1 MGRKQRPATRP
12 RQLAEGENVPV
23 VGGREPCPCGSGRR
37 YKACH
42 GREQA
47 DVVPLNPR
55 PFAEFDA
62 ELDLIALHTFVPSA
76 TAELSLLGEKHE
88 GARASIA
95 TVLPLAA
102 PALRRSS
109 GEVLVAAQTLNS
121 SGDPSRDLAHSLER
135 ALEAEPGETLAY
147 DEPPA
152 STTPLSELIDPKAAL
167 DLRLHETFE
176 YWFESDGQ
184 ASAEQ
189 SISLERA
196 NAAIE
201 PTLKLASVDSAYWVR
216 RSVDRCHLRWV
227 MPYDEDPLLDAL
239 SRLHAADA
247 LRLGEGSK
255 YAGSLRACGRLIVVW
270 DLAVDTPGE
279 HWEAP
284 AASLAER
291 LGNAFAASA
300 PLSSAERRSR
310 SGLTNRQLTLR

>member
-1 MGRKQRPATRP
+1 MGRRQRPATHP
-12 RQLAEGENVPV
+12 RQLAEGESIPV

-42 GREQA
+42 GREQT

-55 PFAEFDA
+55 PFAEFA
-62 ELDLIALHTFVPSA
+62 SELDLIALHTFVPSA
-76 TAELSLLGEKHE
+76 TAALSLLGHE
-88 GARASIA
+88 GASATLA

-109 GEVLVAAQTLNS
+109 GEVVVAAQTLNS

-135 ALEAEPGETLAY
+135 ALAAEPGETLAY

-152 STTPLSELIDPKAAL
+152 STIPLAELVDPKAVL
-167 DLRLHETFE
+167 ELELHDTFE
-176 YWFESDGQ
+176 FWFESEGRQSSPDQ
-184 ASAEQ
+184 A
-189 SISLERA
+189 ISLERA

-201 PTLKLASVDSAYWVR
+201 PTIKLASVDAAYWVR
-216 RSVDRCHLRWV
+216 RSADRCHLRWV
-227 MPYDEDPLLDAL
+227 MPQDEEPLLDAL
-239 SRLHAADA
+239 ARLHAADA

-270 DLAVDTPGE
+270 DLAVDQPGE
-279 HWEAP
+279 HWEQP

-291 LGNAFAASA
+291 LGNAFAATA

>member
-12 RQLAEGENVPV
+12 RQLAEGEAIPV
-23 VGGREPCPCGSGRR
+23 VGQRDACPCGSGRR

-55 PFAEFDA
+55 PFAEFA
-62 ELDLIALHTFVPSA
+62 SELDLIALHTFVPSA
-76 TAELSLLGEKHE
+76 TAALSLLGEHG
-88 GARASIA
+88 GARATLA

-109 GEVLVAAQTLNS
+109 GEVVVAAQTLNS

-135 ALEAEPGETLAY
+135 ALAAAPGETLVY

-152 STTPLSELIDPKAAL
+152 STTPLAELIDPKAAL
-167 DLRLHETFE
+167 ELELHDTFE
-176 YWFESDGQ
+176 YWFETEGQ
-184 ASAEQ
+184 ASADQ

-227 MPYDEDPLLDAL
+227 MPYDEEPLLDAL
-239 SRLHAADA
+239 ARLHAADA

-270 DLAVDTPGE
+270 DLAVDTPGA
-279 HWEAP
+279 HWEQP

>member
-12 RQLAEGENVPV
+12 RQLAEGEDIPV
-23 VGGREPCPCGSGRR
+23 VGQRAACPCGSGRR

-55 PFAEFDA
+55 PFAEFA
-62 ELDLIALHTFVPSA
+62 SELDLVALHTFVPAA
-76 TAELSLLGEKHE
+76 TAALSLLGEHG
-88 GARASIA
+88 GARATLA

-102 PALRRSS
+102 PALRRPS
-109 GEVLVAAQTLNS
+109 GEVVVAAQTLNS

-135 ALEAEPGETLAY
+135 ALRAAPGETLAY

-152 STTPLSELIDPKAAL
+152 STTPLAELIDPKAVL
-167 DLRLHETFE
+167 KLELHDTFE
-176 YWFESDGQ
+176 YWFESEGQ
-184 ASAEQ
+184 ASADQ

-201 PTLKLASVDSAYWVR
+201 PTRKLDSVDSAYWVR

-227 MPYDEDPLLDAL
+227 MPYDEEPLLDAL
-239 SRLHAADA
+239 ARLHAADA

-279 HWEAP
+279 HWEQP

>member
-12 RQLAEGENVPV
+12 RQLAEGETIPV

-55 PFAEFDA
+55 PFADFA
-62 ELDLIALHTFVPSA
+62 SELDLIALHTFVPAA
-76 TAELSLLGEKHE
+76 TAPLTLLGHE
-88 GARASIA
+88 GAAATLA

-102 PALRRSS
+102 PALRRAS
-109 GEVLVAAQTLNS
+109 GEVIVAAQTLNS

-152 STTPLSELIDPKAAL
+152 GTTPLAELIDPKAQL
-167 DLRLHETFE
+167 ELTLHDTFE
-176 YWFESDGQ
+176 YWFETEGQ
-184 ASAEQ
+184 GSAEQ
-189 SISLERA
+189 LISLERA

-201 PTLKLASVDSAYWVR
+201 PTLKLSSVDAAYWVR
-216 RSVDRCHLRWV
+216 RSADRCHLRWV
-227 MPYDEDPLLDAL
+227 MPQDEDPLLDAL
-239 SRLHAADA
+239 ARLHAADA

-270 DLAVDTPGE
+270 DLAVDRPGE
-279 HWEAP
+279 HWEQP

-300 PLSSAERRSR
+300 PLSSDERRSR

>member
-12 RQLAEGENVPV
+12 RQLADGESVPV
-23 VGGREPCPCGSGRR
+23 VGGRESCPCGSGRR

-55 PFAEFDA
+55 PFADFGS
-62 ELDLIALHTFVPSA
+62 ELDLIALHTFVPAA
-76 TAELSLLGEKHE
+76 TTPLTLLGEQG
-88 GARASIA
+88 GARATLA

-102 PALRRSS
+102 PALRRSG
-109 GEVLVAAQTLNS
+109 GEVVVAAQTLNS

-135 ALEAEPGETLAY
+135 ALAAKPGETLAY

-152 STTPLSELIDPKAAL
+152 STPLLSELIDPKAEL
-167 DLRLHETFE
+167 ELELHESFE
-176 YWFESDGQ
+176 YWFESEGQ
-184 ASAEQ
+184 GSAEQ

-201 PTLKLASVDSAYWVR
+201 PTVKLGSVEAAYWVR

-227 MPYDEDPLLDAL
+227 MPHDEEPLLDAL
-239 SRLHAADA
+239 ARLHAADA

-270 DLAVDTPGE
+270 DLAVETPGE
-279 HWEAP
+279 HWEQP

-291 LGNAFAASA
+291 LGNAFAATA

-310 SGLTNRQLTLR
+310 SGLTNRQVTLR

>member
-1 MGRKQRPATRP
+1 MGRKQRSVTRP
-12 RQLAEGENVPV
+12 RQLADGEAIPV

-55 PFAEFDA
+55 PFADFAA

-76 TAELSLLGEKHE
+76 TAPLTLLGEEK
-88 GARASIA
+88 ATATLA

-102 PALRRSS
+102 PALRR
-109 GEVLVAAQTLNS
+109 GNGDVVVAAQTLNS

-135 ALEAEPGETLAY
+135 ALRAEPGETLSY

-152 STTPLSELIDPKAAL
+152 DSTPLAELIDPKAAL
-167 DLRLHETFE
+167 ELTLHDTFE
-176 YWFESDGQ
+176 YWFESEGQ
-184 ASAEQ
+184 GSADQ
-189 SISLERA
+189 AISLERA

-201 PTLKLASVDSAYWVR
+201 PTLRLNSVESAYWVR
-216 RSVDRCHLRWV
+216 RSTDRCHLRWV
-227 MPYDEDPLLDAL
+227 MPQDEDPLIDAL
-239 SRLHAADA
+239 ARLHAADA

-279 HWEAP
+279 RWEQP

-291 LGNAFAASA
+291 LGNALAADA

>member
-1 MGRKQRPATRP
+1 MGRRQRPATRP
-12 RQLAEGENVPV
+12 RQLAEGETVPV
-23 VGGREPCPCGSGRR
+23 VGGRALCPCGSGRR

-55 PFAEFDA
+55 PFADFVG
-62 ELDLIALHTFVPSA
+62 ELDLIALHTFVPAA
-76 TAELSLLGEKHE
+76 TAPLSLLGRE
-88 GARASIA
+88 GASATLA

-109 GEVLVAAQTLNS
+109 GEVIVAAQTLNS

-135 ALEAEPGETLAY
+135 ALEIAPGETLAY
-147 DEPPA
+147 DEPPVG
-152 STTPLSELIDPKAAL
+152 TTPLAELIDPKAAL
-167 DLRLHETFE
+167 DLTLHDTFE
-176 YWFESDGQ
+176 YWFESEGQ
-184 ASAEQ
+184 GSADQ
-189 SISLERA
+189 AISLERA

-201 PTLKLASVDSAYWVR
+201 PTIRLASVDSAYWVR
-216 RSVDRCHLRWV
+216 RSADRCHLRWV
-227 MPYDEDPLLDAL
+227 MPQDEEPLLDAL
-239 SRLHAADA
+239 ARLHAADA

-270 DLAVDTPGE
+270 DLAVDKPGE
-279 HWEAP
+279 HWEQP
-284 AASLAER
+284 AASLGER

>member
-1 MGRKQRPATRP
+1 MGRKQRSATRP
-12 RQLAEGENVPV
+12 RQLADGESIPV

-55 PFAEFDA
+55 PFADFA
-62 ELDLIALHTFVPSA
+62 SELDLIALHTFVPSA
-76 TAELSLLGEKHE
+76 TAPLSLLGHE
-88 GARASIA
+88 GASATIA

-102 PALRRSS
+102 PALRRTS
-109 GEVLVAAQTLNS
+109 GGVIVAAQTLNS

-135 ALEAEPGETLAY
+135 ALAAEPGETLSY

-152 STTPLSELIDPKAAL
+152 TTTPLSELIDPKAEL
-167 DLRLHETFE
+167 DLTLHDTFE
-176 YWFESDGQ
+176 YWFESEGQ
-184 ASAEQ
+184 SSADQ
-189 SISLERA
+189 AISLERA

-201 PTLKLASVDSAYWVR
+201 PTIKLNSVDAAYWVR
-216 RSVDRCHLRWV
+216 RSTDRCHLRWV
-227 MPYDEDPLLDAL
+227 MPEDEDPLLDAL
-239 SRLHAADA
+239 ARLHAADA

-270 DLAVDTPGE
+270 DLAVDEPGG
-279 HWEAP
+279 HWEQP

-291 LGNAFAASA
+291 LGNALAAGA

>member
-12 RQLAEGENVPV
+12 RQLADGESIPV
-23 VGGREPCPCGSGRR
+23 VGGREVCPCGSGRR

-55 PFAEFDA
+55 PFADFVS
-62 ELDLIALHTFVPSA
+62 ELDLIALHTFVPAA
-76 TAELSLLGEKHE
+76 TAPLTLLGEQG
-88 GARASIA
+88 GAR
-95 TVLPLAA
+95 AA
-102 PALRRSS
+102 PALRRPS
-109 GEVLVAAQTLNS
+109 GEVVVAAQTLNS

-135 ALEAEPGETLAY
+135 ALAAEPGETLAY

-152 STTPLSELIDPKAAL
+152 GTPPLAELIDPKAEL
-167 DLRLHETFE
+167 KLELHESFE
-176 YWFESDGQ
+176 YWFDSAGQ
-184 ASAEQ
+184 GSAEQ

-201 PTLKLASVDSAYWVR
+201 PTVKLDSVEAAYWVR

-227 MPYDEDPLLDAL
+227 MPHDEEPLLDAL
-239 SRLHAADA
+239 ARLHAADA

-279 HWEAP
+279 HWEQP
-284 AASLAER
+284 ASSLAER
-291 LGNAFAASA
+291 LGNAFAATA

-310 SGLTNRQLTLR
+310 SGLTNRQVTLR

>member
-12 RQLAEGENVPV
+12 RQLAEGEDIPV
-23 VGGREPCPCGSGRR
+23 VGGRELCPCGSGRR

-55 PFAEFDA
+55 PFAEFA
-62 ELDLIALHTFVPSA
+62 SELDLVALHTFVPAA
-76 TAELSLLGEKHE
+76 TAALSLLGEHG
-88 GARASIA
+88 GARATLA

-102 PALRRSS
+102 PALRRPS
-109 GEVLVAAQTLNS
+109 GEVVVAAQTLNS

-135 ALEAEPGETLAY
+135 ALRAAPGETLAY

-152 STTPLSELIDPKAAL
+152 STTPLAELIDPKAVL
-167 DLRLHETFE
+167 KLELHDTFE
-176 YWFESDGQ
+176 YWFESEGQ
-184 ASAEQ
+184 ASADQ

-201 PTLKLASVDSAYWVR
+201 PTRKLDSVDSAYWVR

-227 MPYDEDPLLDAL
+227 MPYDEEPLLDAL
-239 SRLHAADA
+239 ARLHAADA

-279 HWEAP
+279 HWEQP

>member
-1 MGRKQRPATRP
+1 MGRKQRSATRP
-12 RQLAEGENVPV
+12 RQLADGESIPV

-55 PFAEFDA
+55 PFADFA
-62 ELDLIALHTFVPSA
+62 SELDLIALHTFVPSA
-76 TAELSLLGEKHE
+76 TAPLSLLGHE
-88 GARASIA
+88 GASATLA

-102 PALRRSS
+102 PALRRPG
-109 GEVLVAAQTLNS
+109 GEVVVAAQTLNS

-135 ALEAEPGETLAY
+135 VLAAEPGETLAY
-147 DEPPA
+147 DEPTA
-152 STTPLSELIDPKAAL
+152 ETTPLSGLIDPKAEL
-167 DLRLHETFE
+167 ELTLHDTFE
-176 YWFESDGQ
+176 YWFESEGQ
-184 ASAEQ
+184 GSADQ
-189 SISLERA
+189 VISLERA

-201 PTLKLASVDSAYWVR
+201 PTVKLASVDAAYWVR
-216 RSVDRCHLRWV
+216 RSADRCHLRWV
-227 MPYDEDPLLDAL
+227 MPQDEDPLLDAL
-239 SRLHAADA
+239 ARLHAADA

-270 DLAVDTPGE
+270 DLAVDQPGE
-279 HWEAP
+279 HWNQP

-291 LGNAFAASA
+291 LGNALTASA